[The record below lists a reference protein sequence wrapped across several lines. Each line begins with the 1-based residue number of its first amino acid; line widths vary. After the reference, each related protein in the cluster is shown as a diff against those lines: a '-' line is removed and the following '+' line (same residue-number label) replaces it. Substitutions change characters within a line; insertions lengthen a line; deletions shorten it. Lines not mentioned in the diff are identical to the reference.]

1 MRRITGTLHKDVC
14 TFMITSGHLP
24 LKMRNVLDKCR
35 RESQTHVSC
44 SITLFLKNRFVYEI
58 MWENVVEQDK
68 PQMTV

>member
-14 TFMITSGHLP
+14 TSGHLP
-24 LKMRNVLDKCR
+24 LKTRNVLDKCC
-35 RESQTHVSC
+35 RESQTHVLC

-58 MWENVVEQDK
+58 MWENMVEQDK